1 MSHILTVAQLTGAVK
16 EVLEAGFPFVWVR
29 GQIANLSR
37 PSSGHIYFSLVD
49 EKASLPVV
57 WFKSSQPLE
66 KNGERV
72 NPATGEVEPDGAP
85 QVEEGLDVLA
95 GGRINVYEPR
105 GVYQLVAEVVK
116 LEGAGGAFLAFE
128 ALKRKLAA
136 EGLFS
141 EDRKMVLPANP
152 RRVAVVTAPTGAA
165 IQDFLRVGERRGL
178 GGEVWIYPAAVQG
191 RSAPGAIARAL
202 ERAGTDGW
210 AQVVALIRGG
220 GSAED
225 LGAFNSEEVAR
236 SVANCPLPVVSGV
249 GHEIDTSLADLA
261 ADQRASTP
269 THAAQIIWED
279 QIKLRQDVDGRDMG
293 LRRAYLNLL
302 ESRRERLD
310 HLRRGLRWL
319 SPGSRLS
326 RLESDFTGLGRRLE
340 VAWERFLLFRSEA
353 SASLGAR
360 LSQAYGPRRID
371 ILSRRLDALSHR
383 LERAK
388 DVALERRSDRLAG
401 LARTLDGFDP
411 ERPLRK
417 GFCLVEV
424 EGREGYLREAQDVAP
439 GELLRIRP
447 ARGEILARAEK
458 VCEETNRE

>member
-1 MSHILTVAQLTGAVK
+1 MSHILTVAQLTRAVK

-29 GQIANLSR
+29 GQIANLSK

-66 KNGERV
+66 KDGERV
-72 NPATGEVEPDGAP
+72 NPATGEVEPGGAP
-85 QVEEGLDVLA
+85 QLEEGLDVLA

-105 GVYQLVAEVVK
+105 GVYQLVAEVVEP
-116 LEGAGGAFLAFE
+116 EGVGGAHLAFE

-141 EDRKMVLPANP
+141 EDRKMVLPSNP
-152 RRVAVVTAPTGAA
+152 RRVAVVTAPAGAA

-178 GGEVWIYPAAVQG
+178 GGEVRIYPAVVQG
-191 RSAPGAIARAL
+191 KSAPGAISRAL
-202 ERAGTDGW
+202 ARVGNDGW
-210 AQVVALIRGG
+210 AEVAALIRGG

-225 LGAFNSEEVAR
+225 LGAFNTEEVAR
-236 SVANCPLPVVSGV
+236 AVANCPVPVVSGV

-261 ADQRASTP
+261 ADQRAATP

-279 QIKLRQDVDGRDMG
+279 QTKLRQDVDGREMD

-302 ESRRERLD
+302 ESRSGRVE

-319 SPGSRLS
+319 SPGARLS
-326 RLESDFTGLGRRLE
+326 RLASDFSGLGRRLD
-340 VAWERFLLFRSEA
+340 ASWERFLRTRGEA
-353 SASLGAR
+353 SAALGAR
-360 LSQAYGPRRID
+360 LSQAYGLRRID
-371 ILSRRLDALSHR
+371 FLARRLDVLSHR
-383 LERAK
+383 LDRAK
-388 DVALERRSDRLAG
+388 GVALDRRAERLAG

-424 EGREGYLREAQDVAP
+424 EGREGYLREARDVAP

-447 ARGEILARAEK
+447 ARGEILARAEQ
-458 VCEETNRE
+458 VREEAD